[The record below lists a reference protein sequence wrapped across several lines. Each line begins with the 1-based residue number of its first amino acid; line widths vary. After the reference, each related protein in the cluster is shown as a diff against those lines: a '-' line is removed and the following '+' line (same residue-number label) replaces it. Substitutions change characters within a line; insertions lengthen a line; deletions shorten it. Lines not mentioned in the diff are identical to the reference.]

1 MGGPSDI
8 ELQSDEFI
16 SKWLD
21 NEFSNSIERELFE
34 RIISRD
40 QTHLNDEELQ
50 SIISRIDE
58 QISAKAILNDFFRV
72 DNVKPTSAK
81 QTEIRGLVNRYLEPY
96 LKSDLTRGYHEDFDE
111 DSIAEDELLISK
123 LIDGELTETESDNLI
138 KRISES
144 PDLNRLYEELN
155 EDKEHLGV
163 LHREQH
169 VSDPVAARI
178 NEMVRGVLDEQSSDS
193 TDKFPEAANYEP
205 EPRMSSSMDFRVMD
219 AVEIPAEDPWR
230 HVGNDESTVPKP
242 QSMNNKVR
250 SYFGTNILQYAAIF
264 AIGAIISPGILQY
277 YGSINKPEGAITLR
291 GIQPNLQG
299 ETNYL
304 EILNTEI
311 QLESLIV
318 SDEGGNVLKNIQN
331 TEKFFFA
338 ITPPID
344 GILRIYAEASEL
356 ELPQELARGS
366 ILFEA
371 EVTAGKTFKFPSDQS
386 MYLDAEDRQLRVD
399 LEINNI
405 NSMQKFTYFYDVKG
419 ASD

>member
-1 MGGPSDI
+1 MGGPSDS

-21 NEFSNSIERELFE
+21 NEFLNSIERKLFE
-34 RIISRD
+34 RIISQD
-40 QTHLNDEELQ
+40 QTHLNNEELQ

-58 QISAKAILNDFFRV
+58 QISAKAILNEFFRV
-72 DNVKPTSAK
+72 DNVKPTIAK
-81 QTEIRGLVNRYLEPY
+81 QTEIRELVNSYIDPM
-96 LKSDLTRGYHEDFDE
+96 LKSDLVRGFDEDFDE
-111 DSIAEDELLISK
+111 DPSVEDTLLISK
-123 LIDGELTETESDNLI
+123 LIDGELAETETGILI
-138 KRISES
+138 KRISET
-144 PDLNRLYEELN
+144 PELKRLYDEMQEE
-155 EDKEHLGV
+155 KEHLRI
-163 LHREQH
+163 LYHDEN
-169 VSDPVAARI
+169 VSDPIASRI
-178 NEMVRGVLDEQSSDS
+178 NEMVRSALDEQSLGRAESFS
-193 TDKFPEAANYEP
+193 EEAYYAP
-205 EPRMSSSMDFRVMD
+205 QPSMPAPMD
-219 AVEIPAEDPWR
+219 TKEMDPAEIPAEDPWR

-250 SYFGTNILQYAAIF
+250 RYFGTNILQYAAIF
-264 AIGAIISPGILQY
+264 AIGAIISPGLLQY
-277 YGSINKPEGAITLR
+277 YGSINKPGDTITLR

-331 TEKFFFA
+331 TEKFFFV

-344 GILRIYAEASEL
+344 GILKIYAEASAL
-356 ELPQELARGS
+356 ELPQELDRGS

-371 EVTAGKTFKFPSDQS
+371 EVVAGKTFKFPSDQS

-399 LEINNI
+399 LEIKNI

>member
-1 MGGPSDI
+1 
-8 ELQSDEFI
+8 
-16 SKWLD
+16 
-21 NEFSNSIERELFE
+21 
-34 RIISRD
+34 
-40 QTHLNDEELQ
+40 
-50 SIISRIDE
+50 
-58 QISAKAILNDFFRV
+58 
-72 DNVKPTSAK
+72 
-81 QTEIRGLVNRYLEPY
+81 
-96 LKSDLTRGYHEDFDE
+96 LKE
-111 DSIAEDELLISK
+111 
-123 LIDGELTETESDNLI
+123 N
-138 KRISES
+138 
-144 PDLNRLYEELN
+144 
-155 EDKEHLGV
+155 KEHLGV

-178 NEMVRGVLDEQSSDS
+178 NEMVRGVLDERS
-193 TDKFPEAANYEP
+193 TDSADKFSEAANYEP
-205 EPRMSSSMDFRVMD
+205 EARMSSSMDFREMD

-230 HVGNDESTVPKP
+230 HVGNDESTVPQP

-371 EVTAGKTFKFPSDQS
+371 EVTAGKTFKFQSDQS

>member
-81 QTEIRGLVNRYLEPY
+81 QTEIRELVNSYLEPY
-96 LKSDLTRGYHEDFDE
+96 LKSDLTRGYDEDFDE
-111 DSIAEDELLISK
+111 DSIAEDDLLISK

-155 EDKEHLGV
+155 DDKEHLGV
-163 LHREQH
+163 LHRDQH

-178 NEMVRGVLDEQSSDS
+178 NEMVRGVLDERS
-193 TDKFPEAANYEP
+193 TDSADKFSEAANYEP
-205 EPRMSSSMDFRVMD
+205 EARMSSSMDFREMD

-242 QSMNNKVR
+242 QSMNDKVR

-318 SDEGGNVLKNIQN
+318 SDEGGNVLKHIQS

-338 ITPPID
+338 ITPQID
-344 GILRIYAEASEL
+344 GTLKIYAEASSL
-356 ELPQELARGS
+356 ELPQELDRGS

-371 EVTAGKTFKFPSDQS
+371 EVVAGKTFKFPSDQS

-399 LEINNI
+399 LEIKNI
-405 NSMQKFTYFYDVKG
+405 NSMQKFTYFYDIKG